1 MIFEVKGDL
10 NLLFS
15 QVDSHPERNEQVV
28 LVLDPSTGTQVL
40 TREEACSLLPSP
52 CEPFGC
58 IEDFVVEGLALYY
71 RPDQVVRLKG
81 RLYLVGQAAVCR
93 EDEDGNRWSLT
104 GRDICRVMGYTREH
118 STLLCV
124 DGQKI
129 PVLPL
134 E

>member
-1 MIFEVKGDL
+1 MIFEAKGDL
-10 NLLFS
+10 NLLIS
-15 QVDSHPERNEQVV
+15 QVNAHPERNEQVV
-28 LVLDPSTGTQVL
+28 MVLDPSTGTQVL
-40 TREEACSLLPSP
+40 TREETCSLLPSP

-104 GRDICRVMGYTREH
+104 GRDICRVRGYGREH
-118 STLLCV
+118 GTLLYV

-129 PVLPL
+129 PVLFL

>member
-10 NLLFS
+10 NLLIS
-15 QVDSHPERNEQVV
+15 QVNAHPERNEQVAM
-28 LVLDPSTGTQVL
+28 VLDPSAGPQVL

-71 RPDQVVRLKG
+71 RLDQVVRLKG
-81 RLYLVGQAAVCR
+81 WLYLVGQAAVCR

-104 GRDICRVMGYTREH
+104 GRDICRVMGYAREH

-129 PVLPL
+129 PVLLL